1 MTRDTG
7 LDSWLAA
14 ARDDAT
20 RHAPDPLVEQQLLA
34 RVRERRALDS
44 VAASRQ
50 AGAARRGGLPWRR
63 RWTLGVPVA
72 LAAMLALLLIAT
84 PMAPVA
90 PAATAAATPFF
101 ALAGIDAIAAEGAP
115 VVVSSQV
122 PRAALADYGLPVDP
136 ARVDEPVNA
145 EFLMS
150 RAGVVLAV
158 RFRE

>member
-14 ARDDAT
+14 ARDAAAQ
-20 RHAPDPLVEQQLLA
+20 RAPDPLVEQQLLA
-34 RVRERRALDS
+34 RVRERRALQS
-44 VAASRQ
+44 VAVARQ
-50 AGAARRGGLPWRR
+50 PLPVPATDIPWWR

-72 LAAMLALLLIAT
+72 LAAVLALLLIAT
-84 PMAPVA
+84 PLAPVA
-90 PAATAAATPFF
+90 PAATAASTPFF
-101 ALAGIDAIAAEGAP
+101 ALAGIDAIAAETAP
-115 VVVSSQV
+115 TVVSSRV
-122 PRAALADYGLPVDP
+122 PRTALADYGLPVDP